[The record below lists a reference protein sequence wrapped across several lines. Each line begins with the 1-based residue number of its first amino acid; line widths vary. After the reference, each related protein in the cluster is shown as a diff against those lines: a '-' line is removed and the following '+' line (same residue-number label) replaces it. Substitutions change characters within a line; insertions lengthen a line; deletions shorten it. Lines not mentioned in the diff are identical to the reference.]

1 MIASNFIQKTAH
13 LALVHEFMGRLE
25 LAKKVEDSIPAARK
39 NEFYA
44 EIVRQYDRVYMEIF
58 DARNHCQYK

>member
-1 MIASNFIQKTAH
+1 MSTSTFIKKTAH

-25 LAKKVEDSIPAARK
+25 LAKQVEDSIPTSRK
-39 NEFYA
+39 SEFYQ

-58 DARNHCQYK
+58 DAKNHFK